1 MDLQHHLRGK
11 RPTWVE
17 IQLNDLDS
25 NLLSLRRWLSPG
37 IRIMAVVK
45 ADAYGH
51 GAVPIAERL
60 ERNGVEHLAV
70 AFLEEGLELRQHGI
84 RCPIL
89 LLNGFWSGQEEDI
102 ILNRLT
108 PAVFAAGMVQ
118 DLARVADRLRTT
130 ATYQIKIDT
139 GLSRLGID
147 WEQADEV
154 LRACSKEVSV
164 RCDGIYTHLSSS
176 DQVESASNDVQVEHF
191 QSVLNIL
198 KRDHL
203 TLNWHHVANSAG
215 ILNFRKS
222 WFDTV
227 RPGLILYGIN
237 PLEHGIDVALQPL
250 LTLKTRI
257 MQLKRVRSGT
267 SVGYGGAY
275 TTERPS
281 LIATL
286 PIGYADGLNRLL
298 SSQGS
303 ALVRGQ
309 SVPIVGRISMD
320 LSVIDVT
327 SVPAVSLGDE
337 VVLIGKQGNLEISA
351 QQIARL
357 TDTIPYEV
365 LCRIGQRIPRFYVG

>member
-1 MDLQHHLRGK
+1 
-11 RPTWVE
+11 
-17 IQLNDLDS
+17 
-25 NLLSLRRWLSPG
+25 
-37 IRIMAVVK
+37 
-45 ADAYGH
+45 
-51 GAVPIAERL
+51 
-60 ERNGVEHLAV
+60 
-70 AFLEEGLELRQHGI
+70 
-84 RCPIL
+84 L

-147 WEQADEV
+147 WEQTDEV
-154 LRACSKEVSV
+154 LKVCSNEESV
-164 RCDGIYTHLSSS
+164 KCEGIYTHLSSS
-176 DQVESASNDVQVEHF
+176 DQVESSSNSVQVEHF

-198 KRDHL
+198 KRNHL

-303 ALVRGQ
+303 ALVRGER
-309 SVPIVGRISMD
+309 VPIVGRISMD

-327 SVPAVSLGDE
+327 SVPGVSPRRGCFFRE
-337 VVLIGKQGNLEISA
+337 ARNL
-351 QQIARL
+351 RL
-357 TDTIPYEV
+357 PSK
-365 LCRIGQRIPRFYVG
+365 